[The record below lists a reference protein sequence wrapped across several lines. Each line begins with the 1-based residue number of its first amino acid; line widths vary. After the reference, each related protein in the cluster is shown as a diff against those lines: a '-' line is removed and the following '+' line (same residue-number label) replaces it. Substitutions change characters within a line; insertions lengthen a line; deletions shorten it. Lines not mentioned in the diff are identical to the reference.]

1 MYNYFI
7 GVLYFQQIEQK
18 ILKVMYF
25 ENIEESSRF
34 ILTINISHPRG
45 YFYGVILRSNF
56 FIGMSFNFLH

>member
-7 GVLYFQQIEQK
+7 GVLYFQQIKQK

-34 ILTINISHPRG
+34 ILTINI
-45 YFYGVILRSNF
+45 FLILDCIF
-56 FIGMSFNFLH
+56 VVEF

>member
-7 GVLYFQQIEQK
+7 GVLYFQQIKQK

-34 ILTINISHPRG
+34 ILTINIIYSRG
-45 YFYGVILRSNF
+45 YFCGGI
-56 FIGMSFNFLH
+56 